1 MVEHQLH
8 VPKVPGSI
16 PGRSVETPCSGEQ
29 GVLDVFHGSAGGW
42 AGGGPTDPSGSM
54 EQKEADVH
62 RLDHILRGEVGISCN
77 SMPLEHNLLVT
88 G

>member
-16 PGRSVETPCSGEQ
+16 PGLWKNVPEQ
-29 GVLDVFHGSAGGW
+29 GVLDVFRGSAGGW